1 MGTEYIKTPEYAEYM
16 ALPRM
21 TAIIEVAWTPE
32 KSKNFNDFKNRITS
46 IRKILDQMNVNYA
59 KHIFN

>member
-1 MGTEYIKTPEYAEYM
+1 
-16 ALPRM
+16 M
-21 TAIIEVAWTPE
+21 TAISEVAWTPE